1 MIQKILFFL
10 SLVSCSWAIAVPD
23 PNEFKIFSAV
33 PDRTT
38 SKLPPDYP
46 TECPVVANGMN
57 CEISN
62 VTIYL
67 ISLFSILLFTN
78 PLNNTLFQNV
88 TTTTCSAIGTYDE
101 DCKLA
106 NENGEEEEERFGL
119 CCFNGCKNE
128 CLKKTCNIVETT
140 ENETTF
146 EEKCTDGFRQECH
159 DETVSKCEMV
169 VVTDVDGDNKK
180 VETVLECKNVTE
192 TIDVTKTE
200 CYEDLRQEC
209 KPVAVSKCQKGTDKI
224 TIGKYISPPSSCNLY
239 SLFSEMRN

>member
-1 MIQKILFFL
+1 MYLYL
-10 SLVSCSWAIAVPD
+10 SDS
-23 PNEFKIFSAV
+23 
-33 PDRTT
+33 
-38 SKLPPDYP
+38 
-46 TECPVVANGMN
+46 TEQH
-57 CEISN
+57 
-62 VTIYL
+62 
-67 ISLFSILLFTN
+67 
-78 PLNNTLFQNV
+78 PLKKPLFQDV

-106 NENGEEEEERFGL
+106 NENGEEEEEERFGL

-128 CLKKTCNIVETT
+128 CLKKTCNVVETT

>member
-10 SLVSCSWAIAVPD
+10 SLVSCCWTIAVPD

-57 CEISN
+57 CEKSN
-62 VTIYL
+62 V
-67 ISLFSILLFTN
+67 S
-78 PLNNTLFQNV
+78 
-88 TTTTCSAIGTYDE
+88 TCSAIGTYDE

-106 NENGEEEEERFGL
+106 NENGDQEERFGL

-128 CLKKTCNIVETT
+128 CLKKTCNTVETT
-140 ENETTF
+140 ETETIF
-146 EEKCTDGFRQECH
+146 EEICTDGIRQECH

-169 VVTDVDGDNKK
+169 VTDDVDVDGDNQK

-209 KPVAVSKCQKGTDKI
+209 KPIAVSKCQKGTDKI
-224 TIGKYISPPSSCNLY
+224 TIGKYISPPSSCNSY

>member
-1 MIQKILFFL
+1 M
-10 SLVSCSWAIAVPD
+10 
-23 PNEFKIFSAV
+23 
-33 PDRTT
+33 
-38 SKLPPDYP
+38 
-46 TECPVVANGMN
+46 
-57 CEISN
+57 
-62 VTIYL
+62 
-67 ISLFSILLFTN
+67 
-78 PLNNTLFQNV
+78 
-88 TTTTCSAIGTYDE
+88 
-101 DCKLA
+101 A

-128 CLKKTCNIVETT
+128 CLKKTCNVVETT

-239 SLFSEMRN
+239 SLFSEMRNWTYILLRSTFGAKQTACTYAKNKTANNPQINYFFLFPI

>member
-1 MIQKILFFL
+1 MYLYRI
-10 SLVSCSWAIAVPD
+10 VPK
-23 PNEFKIFSAV
+23 NIFRAA
-33 PDRTT
+33 PI
-38 SKLPPDYP
+38 KK
-46 TECPVVANGMN
+46 
-57 CEISN
+57 
-62 VTIYL
+62 
-67 ISLFSILLFTN
+67 LLF
-78 PLNNTLFQNV
+78 QDV

-106 NENGEEEEERFGL
+106 NENGEEEEEERFGL

-200 CYEDLRQEC
+200 CYEDVRQEC
-209 KPVAVSKCQKGTDKI
+209 KPFAVSKCQKGTDKI
-224 TIGKYISPPSSCNLY
+224 TIGKYIYPHPVHAIY
-239 SLFSEMRN
+239 TRYFRR